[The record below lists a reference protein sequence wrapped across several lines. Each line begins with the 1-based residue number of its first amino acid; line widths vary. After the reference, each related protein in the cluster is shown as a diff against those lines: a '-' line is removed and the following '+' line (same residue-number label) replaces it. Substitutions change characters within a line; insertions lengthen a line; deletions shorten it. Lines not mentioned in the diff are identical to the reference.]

1 MNRLKLKAKVRHLRR
16 NPGEVDRQ
24 KIESERYELSA
35 LFLQLKQM
43 QQEAGV
49 AEPNSI
55 NSETSDSVDVWDDLA
70 FDPVPIA
77 AEIISPSADH
87 VLASTVAANP
97 GPQPASR
104 ARPPTR
110 VGPVPIEDQILALP
124 SNGNIS
130 NIHRDLETSHRVTI
144 ANEQLNNI
152 RNLIAEKSFQ
162 FSHVIRVS
170 PRKSV
175 TTRSRAAVRKLNNE
189 IAESCRRYTR
199 CRDSLFVLGAENTI
213 LSRFKV
219 LNPPDVSASTA
230 LLKPNEPGSTSIKLS
245 WIWQSSSRHLQ
256 ASNIDFDM
264 DVDDSADDPSN
275 VLECTSLFPHAGCF
289 VQTFIVRRVHWLRGR
304 AQLMRWREELSL
316 TSYEM
321 QWTVRFFLTQSKIW
335 ADRSTLLASQNS
347 LNKGAYAYSKRK
359 TLTWEKMAYKSDRS
373 FSALNIA
380 YKSPL

>member
-1 MNRLKLKAKVRHLRR
+1 
-16 NPGEVDRQ
+16 
-24 KIESERYELSA
+24 
-35 LFLQLKQM
+35 
-43 QQEAGV
+43 
-49 AEPNSI
+49 
-55 NSETSDSVDVWDDLA
+55 VDVWDDLA

-87 VLASTVAANP
+87 VLASTVIP
-97 GPQPASR
+97 SSTSPASR
-104 ARPPTR
+104 SGPSTTAANIGPFPASQTGPSTR
-110 VGPVPIEDQILALP
+110 FGPVPIENQFLALP

-144 ANEQLNNI
+144 AKEQLTNI

-189 IAESCRRYTR
+189 IAECCRRYTR
-199 CRDSLFVLGAENTI
+199 CRDCLIILGAESAI

-219 LNPPDVSASTA
+219 LNPSDVSASTA

-256 ASNIDFDM
+256 ASNVDFDM
-264 DVDDSADDPSN
+264 DTDDSADDQSN
-275 VLECTSLFPHAGCF
+275 VLECVSFFLHADYS
-289 VQTFIVRRVHWLRGR
+289 VQPSIVRRVHWLRGR
-304 AQLMRWREELSL
+304 AQLMRWQEELSL

-321 QWTVRFFLTQSKIW
+321 QWTVRFFSTQSKIW
-335 ADRSTLLASQNS
+335 AERSTLLAGQDYHSA
-347 LNKGAYAYSKRK
+347 GAYAYSKRK
-359 TLTWEKMAYKSDRS
+359 TSTWEKMAYISDRS
-373 FSALNIA
+373 FSALNMA
-380 YKSPL
+380 YTSPL